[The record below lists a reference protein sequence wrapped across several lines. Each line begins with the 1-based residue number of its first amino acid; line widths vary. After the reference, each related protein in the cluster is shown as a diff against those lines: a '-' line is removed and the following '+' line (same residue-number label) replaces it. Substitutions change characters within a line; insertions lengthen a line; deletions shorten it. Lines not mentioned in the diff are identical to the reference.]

1 MRLHRLALPLFLVAA
16 GTAFAQ
22 DVKPDRAIHYRQG
35 VYAMIG
41 WNFGPMG
48 AMVKGEAPFDAAEFG
63 KRAER
68 VAWLSQQIE
77 EGFPKGSD
85 TGATTDAKPEIWLDW
100 SDFSAKLSDFQREA
114 QALATVAKGGDEAAM
129 KAQFV
134 KTGGTCKACHDKYR
148 AD

>member
-1 MRLHRLALPLFLVAA
+1 MRLHRLALPLLLLAA
-16 GTAFAQ
+16 GTAYAQ

-48 AMVKGEAPFDAAEFG
+48 AMVKGEAPFDAAAFG

-85 TGATTDAKPEIWLDW
+85 TGATTDAKPGIWE
-100 SDFSAKLSDFQREA
+100 DFADFQAKLADLQRES
-114 QALATVAKGGDEAAM
+114 QALATTAKAGDEAAT

-134 KTGGTCKACHDKYR
+134 KTAGTCKACHDVYR